1 MDSKAAQHAFH
12 NLVLTGKG
20 GLVLLLLV
28 LSLVNAHTE
37 YIEKEPRKFF
47 GGVLNF
53 ALTGALAGGFVAWNR
68 GGDTEMIFNTVFI
81 STLFF
86 FFFGV
91 CREFSGYYKLTSGE
105 TAGSQKMAQEAK
117 VLKYLAI
124 VLVAIMAPLAIW
136 FTYKA
141 TKAGANGVSNTAP
154 RGLKWPFPVEL
165 LIFTTICGLGEYGVS
180 YQHGEKG
187 GMAVATS
194 FGLYL
199 AAHLFLQYGG
209 FYKHVFAPVS
219 WNKFN

>member
-37 YIEKEPRKFF
+37 YIQKEPRKFL

-68 GGDTEMIFNTVFI
+68 GGDADMIFNTVFI

-91 CREFSGYYKLTSGE
+91 CREFSGYYQLASGE
-105 TAGSQKMAQEAK
+105 TGHSQKMGQEAK

-124 VLVAIMAPLAIW
+124 GLAAIMIPLAISL
-136 FTYKA
+136 TYKA
-141 TKAGANGVSNTAP
+141 SKNGNTSP
-154 RGLKWPFPVEL
+154 KGLNWPFPVEL
-165 LIFTTICGLGEYGVS
+165 LIFTLICGMGEYGVA

-187 GMAVATS
+187 GLVIAES
-194 FGLYL
+194 FGLYVV
-199 AAHLFLQYGG
+199 AHLFLQYGG
-209 FYKHVFAPVS
+209 FYKHVFSPVS

>member
-20 GLVLLLLV
+20 GLVLLLLI
-28 LSLVNAHTE
+28 LSLVNAQTD
-37 YIEKEPRKFF
+37 YIQKEPRKFL

-68 GGDTEMIFNTVFI
+68 GGDADMIFNTVFI

-91 CREFSGYYKLTSGE
+91 CREFSGYYKLAAGE

-124 VLVAIMAPLAIW
+124 ALAVIMIPLAIGL
-136 FTYKA
+136 TYKA
-141 TKAGANGVSNTAP
+141 AKNGNTSPAGLN
-154 RGLKWPFPVEL
+154 WPFPVEL
-165 LIFTTICGLGEYGVS
+165 LIFTTICGLGEYGVA

-187 GMAVATS
+187 GLVIAES
-194 FGLYL
+194 FGLYVV
-199 AAHLFLQYGG
+199 AHLFLQYGG

>member
-20 GLVLLLLV
+20 GLVLLLLI

-37 YIEKEPRKFF
+37 YVEKEPRKFLA
-47 GGVLNF
+47 GVLIF
-53 ALTGALAGGFVAWNR
+53 ALTGALSVGFVAWNR
-68 GGDTEMIFNTVFI
+68 GGDAGMIFNTIFI

-91 CREFSGYYKLTSGE
+91 CREFAGYYKLAAGE
-105 TAGSQKMAQEAK
+105 TDHSQKMAKEAK
-117 VLKYLAI
+117 VLKYLGIA
-124 VLVAIMAPLAIW
+124 LVAIIGPLAIW
-136 FTYKA
+136 YTYNAAK
-141 TKAGANGVSNTAP
+141 TGNTSP
-154 RGLKWPFPVEL
+154 SGLKMPFPVEL
-165 LIFTTICGLGEYGVS
+165 LIFTAICGIGEYGVA

-187 GMAVATS
+187 PLVIAES
-194 FGLYL
+194 FGLYV

-209 FYKHVFAPVS
+209 FYKHVFAPIN